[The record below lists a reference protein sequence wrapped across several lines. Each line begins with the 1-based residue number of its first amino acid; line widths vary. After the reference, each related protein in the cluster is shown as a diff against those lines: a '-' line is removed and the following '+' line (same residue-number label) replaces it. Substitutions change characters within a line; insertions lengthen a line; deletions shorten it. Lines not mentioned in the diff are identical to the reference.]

1 MKQDI
6 DFLEG
11 MNNQKNFDV
20 QWLFVKIITLGNIT
34 KLLNLKIPPFFKEN
48 ILLKEKDMR
57 ITFLK
62 NIMKNLKIQKY
73 IIVARGEINTN
84 KNK

>member
-1 MKQDI
+1 M
-6 DFLEG
+6 F
-11 MNNQKNFDV
+11 

-57 ITFLK
+57 ITFK
-62 NIMKNLKIQKY
+62 KYNENLKIKKY
-73 IIVARGEINTN
+73 HNSSKR
-84 KNK
+84 